1 MQFRHNSY
9 NTYPATKGHQSPKN
23 QRAWNQH
30 YLMFRVEGHRIIAL
44 EESFSQ
50 CRQSQLPLQHW
61 SSSGLKKGR
70 CTILLQRSNRL
81 RFGWG
86 FQDFKHQ
93 LTFRWGLFN
102 IHSPLH
108 VFGKS
113 DNHLPKYQ
121 TAQTSWQ
128 EVDKSLD
135 SLGVGLWN
143 PRGIHDFQVWLHTN
157 TSTSNKTVL
166 DFLDPCRPGDA
177 WEASQDIPGTK
188 WDCHTSH

>member
-1 MQFRHNSY
+1 
-9 NTYPATKGHQSPKN
+9 
-23 QRAWNQH
+23 
-30 YLMFRVEGHRIIAL
+30 MFRVEGHRIIAL

-157 TSTSNKTVL
+157 TSTSNQQLCWTSWTLAV
-166 DFLDPCRPGDA
+166 PGMHGNHLKIYRA
-177 WEASQDIPGTK
+177 QNGIVIRVIGST
-188 WDCHTSH
+188 

>member
-1 MQFRHNSY
+1 MLSILFGSMSVTFHFAF
-9 NTYPATKGHQSPKN
+9 P
-23 QRAWNQH
+23 
-30 YLMFRVEGHRIIAL
+30 
-44 EESFSQ
+44 
-50 CRQSQLPLQHW
+50 SQLPLQHW
-61 SSSGLKKGR
+61 SSRCLKKGR

-121 TAQTSWQ
+121 TAQTIWISGH
-128 EVDKSLD
+128 
-135 SLGVGLWN
+135 LGVGLWN
-143 PRGIHDFQVWLHTN
+143 PRGISRFPGVASYRHLNQQPA
-157 TSTSNKTVL
+157 TVL
-166 DFLDPCRPGDA
+166 DSLDPCRPGDA